1 MDLLEYA
8 FKRNSNPIGR
18 QKYEQKRKKNRI
30 TIINLK
36 TNKMEAVVAG
46 NTVNL
51 TEDGYLVDFSQWTKE
66 IGTEIA
72 KQEGIEMTDRH
83 WEVIK
88 WIQEQV
94 KADNALSVRG
104 IKKSGVLD
112 IKEFYALFPGGPLKL
127 STKIA
132 GVPKPKSCI

>member
-1 MDLLEYA
+1 
-8 FKRNSNPIGR
+8 
-18 QKYEQKRKKNRI
+18 
-30 TIINLK
+30 
-36 TNKMEAVVAG
+36 MEAVLAG
-46 NTVNL
+46 IKVMVS
-51 TEDGYLVDFSQWTKE
+51 EDGYLTDLSQWTKE
-66 IGTEIA
+66 IGTELA

-83 WEVIK
+83 WDVIK

-94 KADNALSVRG
+94 KAGNALSVRG

-112 IKEFYALFPGGPLKL
+112 IKEFYALFPAGPLKL